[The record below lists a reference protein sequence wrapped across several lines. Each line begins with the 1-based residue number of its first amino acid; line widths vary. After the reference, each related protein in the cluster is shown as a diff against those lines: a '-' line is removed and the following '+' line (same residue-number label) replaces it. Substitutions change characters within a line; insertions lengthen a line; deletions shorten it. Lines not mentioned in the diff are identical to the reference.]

1 MNDVVT
7 GEAVPLELRLA
18 KLPSRALSIAID
30 AAVYAVCGLGLYALA
45 GAVLPALDAALATA
59 LGLATTITLL
69 VAVPATIETLSRGKS
84 FGKFVLG
91 LRVVRDDGG
100 PIRARHAL
108 VRALNGVFTDFVVTF
123 GVGAIFCSLLNQ
135 RGKRIG
141 DVMAGTVV
149 LRERIPQQPGLPA
162 VPSELAGWARTLDL
176 SRLPNDLALD
186 ARNYL
191 IRWQQMAPEIRDSL
205 GARIAGQVASVVS
218 PQPPPGV
225 SAPAYLAA
233 VLGERGR
240 RETVRLSGQS
250 TPPPR
255 ADAPTGSPFHT
266 TPGDASPG
274 TGSAPEA
281 PAHPAGM
288 LPALPGAP
296 AGNTRPNDDSPS
308 RDAGREEGPAH
319 SDRSAGQNAE
329 TTRNSSGFVPPA

>member
-18 KLPSRALSIAID
+18 KLPSRALSIVID
-30 AAVYAVCGLGLYALA
+30 ATVYAVCGLGLYALA

-59 LGLATTITLL
+59 LGLATSITLL
-69 VAVPATIETLSRGKS
+69 VVIPATIETLSRGKS

-123 GVGAIFCSLLNQ
+123 GVGAIFCSLLNE

-149 LRERIPQQPGLPA
+149 LRERVPAQPALPA
-162 VPSELAGWARTLDL
+162 VAPELAHWARGLEL
-176 SRLPNDLALD
+176 ARLPNELAID

-191 IRWQQMAPEIRDSL
+191 LRWPQMAPEIRDSL
-205 GARIAGQVASVVS
+205 GRRIADQVAAVVS

-240 RETVRLSGQS
+240 RESVRLSGQ
-250 TPPPR
+250 TAPQP
-255 ADAPTGSPFHT
+255 AD
-266 TPGDASPG
+266 
-274 TGSAPEA
+274 SAVHA
-281 PAHPAGM
+281 PAVAE
-288 LPALPGAP
+288 
-296 AGNTRPNDDSPS
+296 SPTVDHS
-308 RDAGREEGPAH
+308 DAGQA
-319 SDRSAGQNAE
+319 
-329 TTRNSSGFVPPA
+329 RNQTGFVPPA